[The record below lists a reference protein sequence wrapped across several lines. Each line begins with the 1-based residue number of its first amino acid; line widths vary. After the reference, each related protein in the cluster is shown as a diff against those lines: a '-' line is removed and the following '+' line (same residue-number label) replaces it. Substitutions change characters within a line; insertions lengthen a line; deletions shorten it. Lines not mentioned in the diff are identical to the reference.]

1 MNPDAKILVVD
12 DMLTM
17 RRLVKLSLNSLGYN
31 QVALAKDGEDA
42 WEQLDKANSIGSPYQ
57 LILCDWNMPGMNG
70 IQLLEKIRASSQMH
84 RTTFVMLTANSEID
98 QIKVASQK
106 GVDGY
111 MTKPFQGNQ
120 LQEVLRKLKF

>member
-1 MNPDAKILVVD
+1 MNPEAKILVVD

-17 RRLVKLSLNSLGYN
+17 RRIIKLSLNSLGYN
-31 QVALAKDGEDA
+31 QVTLAKDGEEGWD
-42 WEQLDKANSIGSPYQ
+42 QMDKASISGAPFQ

-70 IQLLEKIRASSQMH
+70 IQLLEKIRSNGKLH
-84 RTTFVMLTANSEID
+84 RTKFVMLTANSESD

-120 LQEVLRKLKF
+120 LKDVMRMLKF

>member
-1 MNPDAKILVVD
+1 VKPEAKILVVD

-17 RRLVKLSLNSLGYN
+17 RRIVKLSLNSLGYN
-31 QVALAKDGEDA
+31 QVTLAKDGEDA
-42 WEQLDKANSIGSPYQ
+42 WEQLDKASSIGLPFE

-70 IQLLEKIRASSQMH
+70 IQLLEKIRSNSKMH

-120 LQEVLRKLKF
+120 LQDVLRKLKF